1 MQGSYGSD
9 TPLALTGPHMIAMNL
24 YNNAYLMPR
33 IIHQMLSLLATLPHG
48 TAFLSIYE
56 SNSGDSTG
64 ESTRRPCQWLHGA
77 VHLQSARP
85 ALCACEGTVACG
97 PADGLRRC
105 RGVASSPQTAPGGI
119 GLPSQDPPW

>member
-9 TPLALTGPHMIAMNL
+9 TPLALAGPHMIAMNL

-56 SNSGDSTG
+56 SNSADSTG
-64 ESTRRPCQWLHGA
+64 EPTRGLCQWLHGA
-77 VHLQSARP
+77 DHLQSR
-85 ALCACEGTVACG
+85 GTVLGACKAIIACG
-97 PADGLRRC
+97 PADGLQQR
-105 RGVASSPQTAPGGI
+105 RGVASS
-119 GLPSQDPPW
+119 S